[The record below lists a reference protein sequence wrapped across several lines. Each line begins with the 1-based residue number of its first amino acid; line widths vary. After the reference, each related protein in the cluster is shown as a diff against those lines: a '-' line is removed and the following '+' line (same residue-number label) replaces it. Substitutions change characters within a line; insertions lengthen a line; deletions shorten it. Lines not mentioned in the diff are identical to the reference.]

1 MYCVIMAGGS
11 GTRFW
16 PYSRHER
23 PKQLLRIIGNRSML
37 QMTVDRFAKMK
48 FIKDIYIVTRADL
61 AEAIATEIDGI
72 NPDNII
78 IEPEGKNT
86 APCIGLAA
94 LILKSRVENAVM
106 GIFPADHLIV
116 GHKAFENAVRTA
128 VHLAKKNTSLVTIGI
143 TPSYAA
149 TGYGYI
155 QYLAD
160 SDMDYLDAYR
170 VKTFA
175 EKPHKALAERFL
187 ASGDFLWN
195 GGMFIWQT
203 DTLLAALKQYM
214 PDLYTHLTAIEKRLV
229 KGKSFKDIW
238 KKIKPE
244 SIDYGLMEK
253 IKSHLYVVKA
263 KFRWSDLGSWA
274 SVYNQLIRK
283 GADNVVEGS
292 GLVLEGKG
300 NLVHSDGRFTAVVG
314 VDNLVV
320 VNTEDATLV
329 IPRERV
335 EEVRLVVDWLRNEGK
350 KELL

>member
-1 MYCVIMAGGS
+1 MAGGS

-16 PYSRHER
+16 PYSRKQR
-23 PKQLLRIIGNRSML
+23 PKQLLNIIGDHSML

-61 AEAIATEIDGI
+61 AETIAAEVTGI
-72 NPDNII
+72 NPENII

-94 LILKSRVENAVM
+94 LILKSRAENAIM
-106 GIFPADHLIV
+106 GVFPADHLIV

-128 VHLAKKNTSLVTIGI
+128 FHLAKKNHSLVTIGI
-143 TPSYAA
+143 TPTYAA
-149 TGYGYI
+149 TGYGYV
-155 QYLAD
+155 QYLPE
-160 SDMDYLDAYR
+160 SDMDHLDAYH

-195 GGMFIWQT
+195 GGMFIWQV
-203 DTLLAALKQYM
+203 DTLFDALKTYM
-214 PDLYTHLTAIEKRLV
+214 PDLYTSLTAIEKRLAE
-229 KGKSFKDIW
+229 KKAFHDIW
-238 KKIKPE
+238 AKISPE

-283 GADNVVEGS
+283 GAANVVQGP

-300 NLVHSDGRFTAVVG
+300 NLVHSADRFTAVVG
-314 VDNLVV
+314 VDNVVV

-329 IPRERV
+329 IPREKV
-335 EEVRLVVDWLRNEGK
+335 EDVRLVVEWLRSEGK
-350 KELL
+350 EELL